1 MESPL
6 RASFTPDPGARAV
19 NRGESRGP
27 SKGRPRLE
35 LDEGALGGY
44 GQHQGTQG
52 PGSHGQT
59 LDFLSSRTSSH
70 WEVLKQETMA

>member
-6 RASFTPDPGARAV
+6 WASFTPDPGDRAV
-19 NRGESRGP
+19 NRRESRGP

-35 LDEGALGGY
+35 LDKGVLGGC

-52 PGSHGQT
+52 PGSHGQK
-59 LDFLSSRTSSH
+59 LDFLLSRTRSH
-70 WEVLKQETMA
+70 WKVLKQERMA